1 MVYRAAT
8 ATHRAGGPGVR
19 SFARPLSAVRMNLAL
34 FFDPL
39 PDELTAAPG
48 APTTLAAYATRFAD
62 TFPDWRAADLALI
75 GLDEWRGS
83 TAGPPAPGPAGISGP
98 DRVRQCFYQLQK
110 GSGPVRLV
118 DLGNLRP
125 GLTLDDTYLR
135 LREIVAALLEHNTLP
150 ILLGGSHDLD
160 YGQFLAYETLERP
173 INFAVVDARPDMA
186 GPSDHGTAAED
197 NHLRRLLVHEP
208 NFVFSFAQ
216 LAHQQYLVPPEIL
229 AALEKLHFETL
240 RLGEIRKDPRQAEP
254 LLRQADFVSFD
265 VAALRWQDAPGYFPA
280 NPFGLSNEDAAQL
293 CWYAGHNA
301 QLTSL
306 GLYGYRPD
314 QDAHGLAAAALAT
327 MLWYFLEGYYHRQA
341 ETDFTSR
348 RFMRYAVVLPGTPAE
363 LVFFK
368 SKRSGKWWLEVESLA
383 DSNFR
388 RIVPCTYQDYLHA
401 AQGDLPDRW
410 IRLQALLG

>member
-1 MVYRAAT
+1 
-8 ATHRAGGPGVR
+8 
-19 SFARPLSAVRMNLAL
+19 MNLAL

-39 PDELTAAPG
+39 PESLTAAPG
-48 APTTLAAYATRFAD
+48 GATTLAAYATRFAD
-62 TFPDWRAADLALI
+62 TFPDWRGADLALI

-83 TAGPPAPGPAGISGP
+83 SAGPPAPGSGP
-98 DRVRQCFYQLQK
+98 GANRVRERFYQLQK

-125 GLTLDDTYLR
+125 GLTLDDTYQR

-160 YGQFLAYETLERP
+160 YGQFLAYETLDRP
-173 INFAVVDARPDMA
+173 ISFAVVDARLDMA
-186 GPSDHGTAAED
+186 EPGGSANGASGTGNAAGAAPED
-197 NHLRRLLVHEP
+197 SHLRRLLVHEP
-208 NFVFSFAQ
+208 NFIFSFAQ
-216 LAHQQYLVPPEIL
+216 LAHQQYLVPPEVL

-240 RLGEIRKDPRQAEP
+240 RLGEIRKDPQQAEP
-254 LLRQADFVSFD
+254 LLRQADFLSFD
-265 VAALRWQDAPGYFPA
+265 ASALRWPDAPGYWPP
-280 NPFGLSNEDAAQL
+280 NPFGLSSEDAAQL

-301 QLTSL
+301 QLSSF

-314 QDAHGLAAAALAT
+314 QDPHGLAAAVLAT
-327 MLWYFLEGYYHRQA
+327 MLWYFLEGYYHRQP
-341 ETDFTSR
+341 ETDFASR
-348 RFMRYAVVLPGTPAE
+348 RFLRYAVVLPGTPAE

-383 DSNFR
+383 DSAVR
-388 RIVPCTYQDYLHA
+388 RVVPCTYQDYLHA
-401 AQGDLPDRW
+401 AQGELPNRW

>member
-1 MVYRAAT
+1 MLGPVRRA
-8 ATHRAGGPGVR
+8 
-19 SFARPLSAVRMNLAL
+19 RMNLAL

-39 PDELTAAPG
+39 PDDLTAAP
-48 APTTLAAYATRFAD
+48 ASPTTLAAYAARFGD
-62 TFPDWRAADLALI
+62 TFPDWRTADLALI

-83 TAGPPAPGPAGISGP
+83 AAGAPTFPQVGAN
-98 DRVRQCFYQLQK
+98 RVRQRFYQLQK

-125 GLTLDDTYLR
+125 GLTLEDTYLR

-173 INFAVVDARPDMA
+173 ISFTVVDSRLDMA
-186 GPSDHGTAAED
+186 ERSAHGRAEES
-197 NHLRRLLVHEP
+197 HLRRLLVHEP

-216 LAHQQYLVPPEIL
+216 LAHQQYLVPPEVL
-229 AALEKLHFETL
+229 AALEKLNFETL
-240 RLGEIRKDPRQAEP
+240 RLGEIRKDLKQAEP

-265 VAALRWQDAPGYFPA
+265 VASLRWQDAPGYQPA
-280 NPFGLSNEDAAQL
+280 NPFGLTNEDAAQL

-301 QLTSL
+301 QLSSI
-306 GLYGYRPD
+306 GLYGYRAD
-314 QDAHGLAAAALAT
+314 QDPHGLAAASLAT
-327 MLWYFLEGYYHRQA
+327 MLWYFLEGYYHRQP
-341 ETDFTSR
+341 ETDFASR
-348 RFMRYAVVLPGTPAE
+348 RFIRYAVVLPGTPAE

-383 DSNFR
+383 DSAIR
-388 RIVPCTYQDYLHA
+388 RVIPCTYQDYLHA
-401 AQGDLPDRW
+401 AQGDLPNRW

>member
-1 MVYRAAT
+1 
-8 ATHRAGGPGVR
+8 
-19 SFARPLSAVRMNLAL
+19 MNLAL

-39 PDELTAAPG
+39 PDSLIAPATAA
-48 APTTLAAYATRFAD
+48 TTLAAYATRFTD
-62 TFPDWRAADLALI
+62 IFPDWRSADLVLI

-83 TAGPPAPGPAGISGP
+83 AAGPPAPGPGGLSGAN
-98 DRVRQCFYQLQK
+98 RVRERFYQLQK

-125 GLTLDDTYLR
+125 GLTLDDTYQR

-173 INFAVVDARPDMA
+173 ISFAVVDARPDMA
-186 GPSDHGTAAED
+186 EPGTNNTSIGAAPED
-197 NHLRRLLVHEP
+197 SHLRRLLVHEP
-208 NFVFSFAQ
+208 NFIFSFAQ

-240 RLGEIRKDPRQAEP
+240 RLGEIRRDPQQAEP

-265 VAALRWQDAPGYFPA
+265 VAALRWQDAPGYAPA

-301 QLTSL
+301 QLSSF
-306 GLYGYRPD
+306 GLYGYRAEHDP
-314 QDAHGLAAAALAT
+314 HGLAAASLAT
-327 MLWYFLEGYYHRQA
+327 MLWYFLEGYYHRQP

-348 RFMRYAVVLPGTPAE
+348 RFVRYAVVLPGTPAE
-363 LVFFK
+363 LIFFK
-368 SKRSGKWWLEVESLA
+368 SKRSSKWWLEVESLA
-383 DSNFR
+383 DSNIR

-401 AQGDLPDRW
+401 AQGDLPNRW

>member
-1 MVYRAAT
+1 
-8 ATHRAGGPGVR
+8 
-19 SFARPLSAVRMNLAL
+19 MNLAL

-39 PDELTAAPG
+39 PDNLTASPTS
-48 APTTLAAYATRFAD
+48 PTTLAAYAARFGD
-62 TFPDWRAADLALI
+62 TFPDWRTADLALI

-83 TAGPPAPGPAGISGP
+83 AAGPPLAAESGAN
-98 DRVRQCFYQLQK
+98 RVRQRFYQLQK

-125 GLTLDDTYLR
+125 GLTLEDTYLR

-173 INFAVVDARPDMA
+173 ISFAVVDARLDMA
-186 GPSDHGTAAED
+186 ERSASAED
-197 NHLRRLLVHEP
+197 SHLRRLLVHEP
-208 NFVFSFAQ
+208 NFLFSFAQ
-216 LAHQQYLVPPEIL
+216 LAHQQYLVAPEVL
-229 AALEKLHFETL
+229 AALEKLNFETL
-240 RLGEIRKDPRQAEP
+240 RLGEIRKDLQQAEP

-265 VAALRWQDAPGYFPA
+265 VSALRWQDAPGYSPP

-301 QLTSL
+301 QLSSL

-314 QDAHGLAAAALAT
+314 QDPNGLAASSLAT
-327 MLWYFLEGYYHRQA
+327 MLWYFLEGYYHRQP

-348 RFMRYAVVLPGTPAE
+348 RFIRYAVVLPGTPTE

-368 SKRSGKWWLEVESLA
+368 SKRSGKWWLEVESMA
-383 DSNFR
+383 DSSIR
-388 RIVPCTYQDYLHA
+388 RIIPCTHQDYVYA
-401 AQGDLPDRW
+401 AQGDLPNRW

>member
-1 MVYRAAT
+1 
-8 ATHRAGGPGVR
+8 
-19 SFARPLSAVRMNLAL
+19 MNLAL

-39 PDELTAAPG
+39 PDELTATPSAPS
-48 APTTLAAYATRFAD
+48 TLAAYATRFAD
-62 TFPDWRAADLALI
+62 AFPDWRAADLALI

-83 TAGPPAPGPAGISGP
+83 AAGPPPGPPGAN
-98 DRVRQCFYQLQK
+98 RVRQRFYQLQK

-125 GLTLDDTYLR
+125 GLTLDDTYQR

-173 INFAVVDARPDMA
+173 ISFAVVDARPDMA
-186 GPSDHGTAAED
+186 EPGAHSTAAPED
-197 NHLRRLLVHEP
+197 SHLRRVLVHEP

-240 RLGEIRKDPRQAEP
+240 RLGEIRKDLQQAEP

-265 VAALRWQDAPGYFPA
+265 VAAMRWQDAPGYSPP

-301 QLTSL
+301 QLSSF

-314 QDAHGLAAAALAT
+314 QDAHGLAAVALAT
-327 MLWYFLEGYYHRQA
+327 MLWYFLEGFYHRQPEA
-341 ETDFTSR
+341 DFTSR
-348 RFMRYAVVLPGTPAE
+348 RFVRYAVVLPGTPAE

-383 DSNFR
+383 DSRIR
-388 RIVPCTYQDYLHA
+388 RVVPCTYQDYLHA
-401 AQGDLPDRW
+401 AQGDLPNRW

>member
-1 MVYRAAT
+1 MAFFRRA
-8 ATHRAGGPGVR
+8 
-19 SFARPLSAVRMNLAL
+19 RMNLAL

-39 PDELTAAPG
+39 PDELTAPPVSA
-48 APTTLAAYATRFAD
+48 ASLAAYASRFAD

-83 TAGPPAPGPAGISGP
+83 TAGRP
-98 DRVRQCFYQLQK
+98 DSIELGANRVRQRFYQLQK
-110 GSGPVRLV
+110 GTGPVRLV

-125 GLTLDDTYLR
+125 GLTLEDTYLR

-173 INFAVVDARPDMA
+173 ISFAVVDSRLDMA
-186 GPSDHGTAAED
+186 ERTTAGGAED
-197 NHLRRLLVHEP
+197 SHLRRLLVHEP
-208 NFVFSFAQ
+208 NFIFSFAQ
-216 LAHQQYLVPPEIL
+216 LAHQQYLVAPEVL
-229 AALEKLHFETL
+229 AALEKLNFETL
-240 RLGEIRKDPRQAEP
+240 RLGEIRKNLQQAEP

-265 VAALRWQDAPGYFPA
+265 VAALRWQDAPGYLPA

-301 QLTSL
+301 QLSSL

-314 QDAHGLAAAALAT
+314 QDPHGLAAASLAT
-327 MLWYFLEGYYHRQA
+327 MLWYFLEGYYHRQP
-341 ETDFTSR
+341 ETDFASR
-348 RFMRYAVVLPGTPAE
+348 RFIRYAVVLPGTPAE

-368 SKRSGKWWLEVESLA
+368 SRRSGKWWLEVESLA
-383 DSNFR
+383 DSNIR
-388 RIVPCTYQDYLHA
+388 RVIPCTYEDYFHA
-401 AQGDLPDRW
+401 AQGDLPNRW